1 MEKRPRT
8 ETPGPGNGWGL
19 QSPPRGRG
27 AAVPPAP
34 RERGAR
40 GSGGDRP
47 DSSGVLLPGPPAWSS
62 VGFLI
67 GNMVSLGAADGDA
80 HGLPPWEVHCLPS
93 RTVWKRTTA
102 TSREDA
108 LRYDFILTYG
118 ENGSDNGITGLLFDS
133 SKM

>member
-19 QSPPRGRG
+19 QIPPRGRG

-40 GSGGDRP
+40 GSGGTRP
-47 DSSGVLLPGPPAWSS
+47 GSSGVLLPGPPAWSS

-67 GNMVSLGAADGDA
+67 GNIVSLGAADGAA
-80 HGLPPWEVHCLPS
+80 HGLPPWEVHCIPS
-93 RTVWKRTTA
+93 RTVWKTTTA
-102 TSREDA
+102 TSREDD
-108 LRYDFILTYG
+108 LRYNLFLLMG
-118 ENGSDNGITGLLFDS
+118 KMGPITG
-133 SKM
+133 